1 VAVSPDYLEY
11 ILEQLAALGALRA
24 QRMFGAAGLYCE
36 ELFFGIISEDT
47 LYLRTDEAG
56 RAQFTQLGM
65 QPFRPYADRPQVSLN
80 YYEVP
85 AQVLEDAGALVS
97 WSRRA
102 MAVALSAAR
111 LPRSRGGRRGHAS
124 GRSPRPRR
132 S

>member
-1 VAVSPDYLEY
+1 VAVSANYLEY

-56 RAQFTQLGM
+56 RAEFTQRGM
-65 QPFRPYADRPQVSLN
+65 QPFRPYPERPEVSMN

-85 AQVLEDAGALVS
+85 AQVLEDAGELVS

-102 MAVALSAAR
+102 VAAALSAGR
-111 LPRSRGGRRGHAS
+111 LPRR
-124 GRSPRPRR
+124 RSPRRGRSARPRR
-132 S
+132 T